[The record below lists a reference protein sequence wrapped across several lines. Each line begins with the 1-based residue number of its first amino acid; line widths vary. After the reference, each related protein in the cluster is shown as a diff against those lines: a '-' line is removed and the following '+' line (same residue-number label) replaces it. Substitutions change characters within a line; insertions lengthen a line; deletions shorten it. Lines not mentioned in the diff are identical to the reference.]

1 MSDEI
6 DSAALLGGVS
16 TAQMT
21 EAIQRLCAIL
31 RAEAWTLGDPSERI
45 TWPDDPATPSEGA

>member
-1 MSDEI
+1 VSDEI